1 MLTSHMILNPFTPR
15 RDEHVTSP
23 YNNPTVSSKHDE
35 NIQTYQL
42 DFCYPHLTSNSR
54 NSFTRKSVR
63 AREEN

>member
-1 MLTSHMILNPFTPR
+1 MLTSHMILNPLTPR

-23 YNNPTVSSKHDE
+23 YNNPTVSSKQVMR
-35 NIQTYQL
+35 IFIYQL

-54 NSFTRKSVR
+54 NSFTRKSVT